1 MNKKK
6 VNTDSQGLTA
16 RIPEIIINPSNPFQ
30 NDKLHRKE
38 DIKTLT
44 RIVNT
49 FEGGAVISVN
59 GVWGSGKSIF
69 LKLWKQFLSNKH
81 YPVIYY
87 NAWEDDISEEPL
99 FSMIKCLKSLSKTES
114 CFDTLVEKTSK
125 FIAGAVFSAVKSL
138 TGYWGKAIGDGIKG
152 GVEQVEKDCLD
163 SLNSKDTTTTLLN
176 EFREA
181 LSDFV
186 TDIAT
191 KGYKIP
197 LVYFVDEL
205 DRCNPTFAVKVLE
218 RIKHLFE
225 VDNVVFVLAIDKEQF
240 CHSINGFFGS
250 DSFDSGEY
258 LKRFID
264 IEYTLQAIMSD
275 DYCLRLFKHF
285 HLDKTMNKKTAK
297 NFVSFTNTCC
307 DAFGLNC
314 RQIEKVFSLYTVA
327 YYCIENNHTN
337 HLDLDLLFYLAA
349 IKVRDPNLFYD
360 IQKCQVAVTD
370 LISRVE
376 KLYQNRSYNNIEL
389 WNDCF
394 SDVFSWLI
402 SLYMDFQNDTY
413 YLSDRNKVDEIGF
426 HFDLFSEDSMI
437 DAIRDHQ
444 KTSSWIELDY
454 YLEKLRMVYSF
465 ERKPE
470 LSEEEIARQI
480 KETLSRLQIQP
491 SLQPSY
497 TIFRNDSST

>member
-16 RIPEIIINPSNPFQ
+16 RIPEIRINPRNPFQ

-38 DIKTLT
+38 DIKILT

-87 NAWEDDISEEPL
+87 NAWEDDICEEPL
-99 FSMIKCLKSLSKTES
+99 FSMIKCLKSISKTES
-114 CFDTLVEKTSK
+114 CFDTLVEKTGK
-125 FIAGAVFSAVKSL
+125 FFAGAHFSAVKSM
-138 TGYWGKAIGDGIKG
+138 TGYWGKVIGDGIKG
-152 GVEQVEKDCLD
+152 GIEQVEKDCIA
-163 SLNSKDTTTTLLN
+163 SLNNKDTTTTLLN
-176 EFREA
+176 EFKEA

-186 TDIAT
+186 ADIAT
-191 KGYKIP
+191 KGYKVP

-225 VDNVVFVLAIDKEQF
+225 VDNVVFILAIDNEQF
-240 CHSINGFFGS
+240 CHSINGYFGS
-250 DSFDSGEY
+250 DAFDSVEY

-264 IEYTLQAIMSD
+264 IEYTIQATMSD

-285 HLDKTMNKKTAK
+285 RLDKTMNKKTAK
-297 NFVSFTNTCC
+297 DFVSFTNTCC
-307 DAFGLNC
+307 DAFGLSC

-327 YYCIENNHTN
+327 YYCIDNK
-337 HLDLDLLFYLAA
+337 LSSRLKKDLLFYLAA
-349 IKVRDPNLFYD
+349 IKVRDPNLFND
-360 IQKCQVAVTD
+360 IQKCRLTVID
-370 LISRVE
+370 LIKRIE
-376 KLYQNRSYNNIEL
+376 KLYLDWNSKRIEL
-389 WNDCF
+389 WNHCF
-394 SDVFSWLI
+394 ADVFSWLI
-402 SLYMDFQNDTY
+402 SLYIDFHNETNYLQLNDNRTN
-413 YLSDRNKVDEIGF
+413 SIDDETQF
-426 HFDLFSEDSMI
+426 VFELFYESSMM
-437 DAIRDHQ
+437 DAIRNHQ
-444 KTSSWIELDY
+444 KTASEEQLDY
-454 YLEKLRMVYSF
+454 YLEKLRMVNSF

-480 KETLSRLQIQP
+480 KETLNRLKP
-491 SLQPSY
+491 MY
-497 TIFRNDSST
+497 KNDSST